1 MANTDLFTSAV
12 NTARG
17 VGRAALDRFYAV
29 PPVDT
34 KPYYTPEQVAQIRA
48 NIARRRAASANP
60 TNPLTRTSA
69 FRTMGQATKP
79 TFRGFFNTV
88 GTGAL
93 DAMNL
98 VSSGARIAEGNYDL
112 TPGQVVGDAG
122 SIARLARLNP
132 NLAARGGAP
141 LKGLGDF
148 RTTII
153 AQGLQETLPRLAD
166 EFDPVKNA
174 ANFQQNKAN
183 ALVSQPP
190 NRVEKFLGL
199 PGYNPSQAWKNS
211 VAAGAPV
218 SPNYFGAAPPSAA
231 PPSAPPRSAPPRK
244 PMEGMRVLGGGAM
257 DRPAVY
263 GQLGEIFD
271 FAKQRGIGAAEKYMD
286 HIIRRD
292 GLKPQ
297 QAQQLYDEFYGK
309 LYNQKSFG
317 K

>member
-12 NTARG
+12 NTATG
-17 VGRAALDRFYAV
+17 VGRAALNTFYG
-29 PPVDT
+29 
-34 KPYYTPEQVAQIRA
+34 TPS
-48 NIARRRAASANP
+48 ARQRNAIEAATAKAKAKAAAAAAKRASATP
-60 TNPLTRTSA
+60 TNPLTGTSA

-98 VSSGARIAEGNYDL
+98 VGSGAKIAEGNYDL

-183 ALVSQPP
+183 ALVSKPG
-190 NRVEKFLGL
+190 NRYEKRLGL
-199 PGYNPSQAWKNS
+199 GYNPSQAWKNS

-218 SPNYFGAAPPSAA
+218 SPNYFGAAPPSA
-231 PPSAPPRSAPPRK
+231 PPRQ
-244 PMEGMRVLGGGAM
+244 PMQGMRLLGGGATY
-257 DRPAVY
+257 RPAVY

-292 GLKPQ
+292 GLQPQ

-309 LYNQKSFG
+309 LYNQKSFA